1 MFSPLMEHIGFIP
14 AIVLIMTTLPT
25 LLVFIVGCIMKVPL
39 KENIRA
45 FVTPTLVVTFIS
57 TTVTSFILFNIADDI
72 TYHTDAP
79 RTQGVERITDI
90 DFVRDYKT
98 DKEILV
104 LTLGPSDNEIV
115 YTEAV
120 KARYPHDAISPGQ
133 YNLFDSVEYFVYQTE
148 VIQAFGPATTGEPE
162 VVIHRIIDGPAV

>member
-1 MFSPLMEHIGFIP
+1 MLTPLMEHTGFVP
-14 AIVLIMTTLPT
+14 TIVLVATALPT
-25 LLVFIVGCIMKVPL
+25 LLVFVVGCIMKVPL
-39 KENIRA
+39 KEIIRA
-45 FVTPTLVVTFIS
+45 FVTPTLIATFIIS
-57 TTVTSFILFNIADDI
+57 TVASVAVFNIADDI

-98 DKEILV
+98 NKDILV
-104 LTLGPSDNEIV
+104 LTLGPADNEIV

-120 KARYPHDAISPGQ
+120 KARYPHDSISPGQ
-133 YNLFDSVEYFVYQTE
+133 YNLFDTVEYSVYQTE

-162 VVIHRIIDGPAV
+162 VIINRIIDGPAV